1 MQNRRFPSVL
11 VGVVL
16 LVFAAF
22 AMPAFASVED
32 AQREGKVV
40 WYTVLATETAE
51 EIAADFESRYGI
63 EVEVVRDGAA
73 PIFERY
79 NRETAAGIANAD
91 VLESTNPGSFVYWQR
106 EGMLA
111 PYDTPADAWI
121 PDGMKHS
128 GYWYTWRVSPIVTAY
143 NTQLVSLA
151 DAPKS
156 YRAFLYPQ
164 WRGQIVNGHPD
175 YSGSVLTAIFAL
187 VQELGWEFFEQLAQQ
202 DVLLGASIHDGP
214 AALLAGERS
223 LSLMAEEYYAYLLRR
238 DGAPIDVTYPAEG
251 VPLVTAVV
259 AIAHNAPHPNA
270 ARLFLDHLFSLETQ
284 QMFVDKFD
292 LRVLHPGV
300 TPQECLPRLADLKVI
315 VPDPVAMME
324 HADEVRD
331 RFVEIMGGR

>member
-1 MQNRRFPSVL
+1 MRVQNRRFPSVL

-111 PYDTPADAWI
+111 PYDTPAA
-121 PDGMKHS
+121 P
-128 GYWYTWRVSPIVTAY
+128 VFQEIVLGQA
-143 NTQLVSLA
+143 VA
-151 DAPKS
+151 D
-156 YRAFLYPQ
+156 RAGGFG
-164 WRGQIVNGHPD
+164 R
-175 YSGSVLTAIFAL
+175 
-187 VQELGWEFFEQLAQQ
+187 QQ
-202 DVLLGASIHDGP
+202 TNCPLW
-214 AALLAGERS
+214 
-223 LSLMAEEYYAYLLRR
+223 
-238 DGAPIDVTYPAEG
+238 G
-251 VPLVTAVV
+251 VP
-259 AIAHNAPHPNA
+259 
-270 ARLFLDHLFSLETQ
+270 
-284 QMFVDKFD
+284 
-292 LRVLHPGV
+292 RVRGHCG
-300 TPQECLPRLADLKVI
+300 T
-315 VPDPVAMME
+315 
-324 HADEVRD
+324 
-331 RFVEIMGGR
+331 